1 MEVSIYKLTVSKD
14 YFINKL
20 VEQGMNQYGKE
31 IKIKVIKEIGEDKFE
46 NEISASF
53 YFKKEW
59 KESDITWYEYW
70 ADLFSSDNN
79 VTRNIESA
87 YGVIIINIDNK
98 LYGISQGI
106 GYHYTNQNSYADF
119 GFEIAE
125 RIINREAITLK
136 SVKFYKQ
143 TKSRSLTQ
151 YHSTFAVSEVGESNE
166 LVIGKLNIAEK
177 LKNFVLKKYTDDA
190 VFGTAV
196 KINVKDYNPKEILEL
211 VFELHLILNEMESV
225 TSFPRLKLLPNNE
238 NYSLLISDLNKKLL
252 DDFLNKDK
260 KNISLSYFTER
271 DGNVVVYS
279 LHSNIEISYSYK
291 YENTIFNIESIRNV
305 LRKLECE
312 DIDKVRIKT
321 SNTGDK
327 SRPIK
332 QFLDYSTE
340 YKGDYYCLHKGR
352 WAKFNE
358 SYFDFVNREI
368 ISVNQIT
375 QYIED
380 FNLTE
385 DLLNL
390 SKLLKSKH
398 PGKYHNVKYTEYNY
412 NIAIANNFKYK
423 LYDRHNVHDIFKG
436 VEFAD
441 LYNEKEK
448 EIIHVKIGEVV
459 DWRYC
464 ISQSL
469 QVAPLLN
476 LHRTRLLKDGVPE
489 VSKMTLLFIVSV
501 KNIFEGES
509 INFAKNNSLYFKTEI
524 IEWLNVIR
532 QYGFEPR
539 IIIAKN
545 KLD

>member
-1 MEVSIYKLTVSKD
+1 MK
-14 YFINKL
+14 
-20 VEQGMNQYGKE
+20 
-31 IKIKVIKEIGEDKFE
+31 
-46 NEISASF
+46 
-53 YFKKEW
+53 
-59 KESDITWYEYW
+59 
-70 ADLFSSDNN
+70 
-79 VTRNIESA
+79 
-87 YGVIIINIDNK
+87 
-98 LYGISQGI
+98 
-106 GYHYTNQNSYADF
+106 
-119 GFEIAE
+119 
-125 RIINREAITLK
+125 
-136 SVKFYKQ
+136 
-143 TKSRSLTQ
+143 
-151 YHSTFAVSEVGESNE
+151 
-166 LVIGKLNIAEK
+166 
-177 LKNFVLKKYTDDA
+177 
-190 VFGTAV
+190 
-196 KINVKDYNPKEILEL
+196 
-211 VFELHLILNEMESV
+211 
-225 TSFPRLKLLPNNE
+225 
-238 NYSLLISDLNKKLL
+238 
-252 DDFLNKDK
+252 
-260 KNISLSYFTER
+260 
-271 DGNVVVYS
+271 
-279 LHSNIEISYSYK
+279 
-291 YENTIFNIESIRNV
+291 
-305 LRKLECE
+305 
-312 DIDKVRIKT
+312 
-321 SNTGDK
+321 
-327 SRPIK
+327 
-332 QFLDYSTE
+332 
-340 YKGDYYCLHKGR
+340 
-352 WAKFNE
+352 
-358 SYFDFVNREI
+358 
-368 ISVNQIT
+368 
-375 QYIED
+375 
-380 FNLTE
+380 
-385 DLLNL
+385 L